1 MNRRTAATSALAG
14 LLAVG
19 LSGAST
25 QALAAKGDFEKCY
38 GIAKAG
44 QNDCKAG
51 PGTSC
56 AGTST
61 IDYQG
66 NAWKLVPKGECVK
79 MTTPAGDKGSLS
91 CLTNRPSGQNLQ
103 CG

>member
-1 MNRRTAATSALAG
+1 MKTSTAFAVAGAFATALNV
-14 LLAVG
+14 AVIVP
-19 LSGAST
+19 ADA
-25 QALAAKGDFEKCY
+25 QEREKCY
-38 GIAKAG
+38 GISKAG

-91 CLTNRPSGQNLQ
+91 CLTNRPAGKTLQ